1 MNTLVIVLGVMLV
14 VVIMASLFSKF
25 FSGES
30 TLVTNANLLT
40 GIEDIKNDNLT
51 PSASRTY
58 GIWIYVNTW
67 DNTKNK
73 MIFGRQGDVLLYL
86 DANSATL
93 KCKIAP
99 VPASS
104 AVGTVGATGYVAQ
117 VTDNITVADGG
128 TEPILNTIDIT
139 NNFPIQKWVYV
150 TIVLDSVGIAD
161 FYLDGKLVKS
171 VQNGNIVKA
180 ALNSNLKYGKGHDT
194 FISKFERITKV
205 LGPSDVWAKYM
216 KNNSGTSIKNALG
229 NYNVK
234 MSILKDNEIASTITM

>member
-1 MNTLVIVLGVMLV
+1 MNSLVIVLGVMLL
-14 VVIMASLFSKF
+14 VIIIMTLFSKF

-30 TLVTNANLLT
+30 TLVTNANLLE
-40 GIEDIKNDNLT
+40 GIPSITTDNLT
-51 PSASRTY
+51 ASASRAY

-67 DNTKNK
+67 KAGANK
-73 MIFGRQGDVLLYL
+73 MIFGRAGDVLLYL

-93 KCKIAP
+93 KCKIDPTDTDITNAN
-99 VPASS
+99 
-104 AVGTVGATGYVAQ
+104 TTATAI
-117 VTDNITVADGG
+117 D
-128 TEPILNTIDIT
+128 NTIDIT

-171 VQNGNIVKA
+171 VQNTNIA
-180 ALNSNLKYGKGHDT
+180 TSTAITSNLIYGKGHDT
-194 FISKFERITKV
+194 FISKFERATKV

-216 KNNSGTSIKNALG
+216 KNNSGTSIRNALG

>member
-1 MNTLVIVLGVMLV
+1 MGVMLL

-30 TLVTNANLLT
+30 TLVANVNLAGGNPEISENKLDEKTN
-40 GIEDIKNDNLT
+40 
-51 PSASRTY
+51 RTY

-67 DNTKNK
+67 VASKNK
-73 MIFGRQGDVLLYL
+73 MIFGREGDVLLYL

-93 KCKIAP
+93 KCKITP
-99 VPASS
+99 V
-104 AVGTVGATGYVAQ
+104 AVDIEIAIGTGTI
-117 VTDNITVADGG
+117 DNVV
-128 TEPILNTIDIT
+128 DIT

-171 VQNGNIVKA
+171 VQNSSISIVAKTP
-180 ALNSNLKYGKGHDT
+180 LQFGKGHDT

-205 LGPSDVWAKYM
+205 LGPSDVWSKYM
-216 KNNSGTSIKNALG
+216 KNNSGTSIKDSLG
-229 NYNVK
+229 NYNVN
-234 MSILKDNEIASTITM
+234 MSILKDNVVTSSMSAF